1 MPKAKQLSVS
11 VENRPGTLAH
21 VAKVL
26 GDAKVNILAFLTT
39 TSNTEGAVH
48 VVVDHVEK
56 ARGALD
62 REKLPFTEADVL
74 HLELPNKAGALASF
88 GQIGQKQRGFSVGER
103 TYGYRSVAVGAT
115 RLDKKGRLRPEGYKM
130 EIDPRETAMVLR
142 IFRAYADGLS
152 VIRIVRLLNEE
163 NVPGRIRSRKGWSP
177 ATVSRMLDNE
187 KYIGRWVWN
196 KTEQRRDPRTGRR
209 RCFPKPASEWVIQE
223 DESLRIVPQ
232 ELWEQVRSRRKEV
245 RRSWPGG
252 IGQRGFSAQQGG
264 RERCFPTHLLS
275 GAMVC
280 GKCGATIAEVSGKGG
295 GYYGCIG
302 ATKGACDNKL
312 LVRRSL
318 VEKIILDMVQEQLT
332 DPQHIEYV
340 LRRVAAEVGKLYTHV
355 PESIRLKE
363 TELTAEQRRL
373 ANFVDFIGEGRGSRT
388 LAQALFDSERKVGA
402 LKEELESLHRCRGKV
417 FQVPPIEWIQER
429 LTKLKE
435 ILERNSDR
443 SGPLLRKLLGPLR
456 LEPKCG
462 GDTDR
467 PFYKATTSL
476 NTLALLDP
484 LMESEGR
491 DGGSNSLQWWTR
503 GDSNP
508 RPPRCERG
516 KI

>member
-1 MPKAKQLSVS
+1 MVEVRIEEMFRSDWSRPKDY
-11 VENRPGTLAH
+11 ETNRGRR
-21 VAKVL
+21 
-26 GDAKVNILAFLTT
+26 
-39 TSNTEGAVH
+39 
-48 VVVDHVEK
+48 
-56 ARGALD
+56 ARGKTKRTRPLFGVNAVVCSKDEKRDKNSQEKTKTALN
-62 REKLPFTEADVL
+62 RAD
-74 HLELPNKAGALASF
+74 
-88 GQIGQKQRGFSVGER
+88 
-103 TYGYRSVAVGAT
+103 
-115 RLDKKGRLRPEGYKM
+115 
-130 EIDPRETAMVLR
+130 
-142 IFRAYADGLS
+142 
-152 VIRIVRLLNEE
+152 IVRDFRFDKSGTIPRRN
-163 NVPGRIRSRKGWSP
+163 PH
-177 ATVSRMLDNE
+177 
-187 KYIGRWVWN
+187 
-196 KTEQRRDPRTGRR
+196 QR
-209 RCFPKPASEWVIQE
+209 
-223 DESLRIVPQ
+223 LHPQ
-232 ELWEQVRSRRKEV
+232 PTLGSFTAQAM

-373 ANFVDFIGEGRGSRT
+373 ANFVDFIAEGRGSRT

-443 SGPLLRKLLGPLR
+443 SGPLPLKLLGPLR
-456 LEPKCG
+456 LEPTCG

-484 LMESEGR
+484 LMESEGQ
-491 DGGSNSLQWWTR
+491 DGGSNSLQWLTR
-503 GDSNP
+503 GDSNS
-508 RPPRCERG
+508 RPPRCERCLS
-516 KI
+516 